1 MIISK
6 IRCSDKGN
14 DDMKMKFL
22 KEYAKRLTARGE
34 KVLEEKVRQ
43 RGNIERLNKHHL
55 ILCSGCGIETQK
67 HQHD

>member
-1 MIISK
+1 
-6 IRCSDKGN
+6 
-14 DDMKMKFL
+14 MKMKFL